1 MACGTGMTSPRDNP
15 RIGILGAGQLGLMLA
30 QAARDLDIACRF
42 YADDDDVPGAA
53 MGVVIKG
60 SPDDDARLASFASG
74 LDVVTYEWEN
84 IPIPA
89 VRQVE
94 KFAPVLPSA
103 RALEVSAD
111 RLAEKMFFAELGE
124 LTARFAPVDSRE
136 SLDDAIAAIGF
147 PAVLKTRRLGYDG
160 KGQAVLR
167 QPADLG
173 VAWAAIG
180 GRPLILEEWVSFDRE
195 LSVIGV
201 RGRDASIA
209 CYPLIEN
216 QHRAGMLRASTAP
229 APGLAGQTTAAAAR
243 CVTRALTALDYVGVL
258 AIEMFEVGGQLV
270 VNEMAPR
277 VHNSGHLT
285 IEGAVTSQFE
295 NHVRAI
301 LGLPL
306 GAADLRGFAC
316 MVNIIGD
323 VPPVSEVLAIPG
335 AHLHLYGKS
344 PRPGRKLGHVTVCA
358 DTAPQ
363 ALAGRHR
370 VEALVNQ
377 EADMSQSPLP

>member
-1 MACGTGMTSPRDNP
+1 MTLPDRSPRV
-15 RIGILGAGQLGLMLA
+15 GVLGAGQLGLMLA
-30 QAARDLDIACRF
+30 QAARDLDVACHF
-42 YADDDDVPGAA
+42 YAESGDEPGASMGPVTCGSLNDDDLLARFAG
-53 MGVVIKG
+53 GV
-60 SPDDDARLASFASG
+60 
-74 LDVVTYEWEN
+74 DVVTYEWEN

-89 VRQVE
+89 VQQVE
-94 KFAPVLPSA
+94 KFASVLPSV

-111 RLAEKMFFAELGE
+111 RLAEKTFFTELGE

-147 PAVLKTRRLGYDG
+147 PAILKTRRLGYDG
-160 KGQAVLR
+160 RGQAVLR
-167 QPADLG
+167 QPADLDI
-173 VAWAAIG
+173 AWKAIG
-180 GRPLILEEWVSFDRE
+180 GCPLILEEWVSFDRE

-201 RGRDASIA
+201 RGRDGNIA
-209 CYPLIEN
+209 CYPPIEN
-216 QHRAGMLRASTAP
+216 THHAGILRVSVAP
-229 APGLAGQTTAAAAR
+229 APGLTGEAVAAETTAAAAR

-258 AIEMFEVGGQLV
+258 AVELFDVGGRLL

-277 VHNSGHLT
+277 VHNSGHFT

-306 GAADLRGFAC
+306 GTTSLRGFSC
-316 MVNIIGD
+316 MLNIIGD
-323 VPPVSEVLAIPG
+323 LPPVSEVLAIPG

-358 DTAPQ
+358 DTLAQ
-363 ALAGRHR
+363 ARAGRRR
-370 VEALVNQ
+370 VEALVHQ
-377 EADMSQSPLP
+377 GADVSQGEGP

>member
-1 MACGTGMTSPRDNP
+1 VSGGSG

-30 QAARDLDIACRF
+30 QAARNLDIACRF
-42 YADDDDVPGAA
+42 YTESGAAPAAA
-53 MGVVIKG
+53 MGALISG
-60 SPDDDARLASFASG
+60 SLDDDAQLARFADG

-84 IPIPA
+84 IPVSAARRIG
-89 VRQVE
+89 E
-94 KFAPVLPSA
+94 FTPVLPSV
-103 RALEVSAD
+103 RALEASQD
-111 RLAEKMFFAELGE
+111 RLTEKRFFAELGE
-124 LTARFAPVDSRE
+124 PTVQFVSVDSRE
-136 SLDDAIAAIGF
+136 ALDDAIAATGF
-147 PAVLKTRRLGYDG
+147 PAILKTRRLGYDG

-167 QPADLG
+167 QPGDLDL
-173 VAWAAIG
+173 AWNAIG
-180 GRPLILEEWVSFDRE
+180 GCPLLLEEWVSFDRE

-201 RGRDASIA
+201 RGRDGSIA

-216 QHRAGMLRASTAP
+216 QHDAGILCFSTAP
-229 APGLAGQTTAAAAR
+229 APGLTAETMAAAAR
-243 CVTRALTALDYVGVL
+243 CVSRVLTALDYVGVL
-258 AIEMFEVGGQLV
+258 AIELFDVGGRLL

-306 GAADLRGFAC
+306 GDAGIRGFAC

-323 VPPVSEVLAIPG
+323 LPPVSEVLAIPG
-335 AHLHLYGKS
+335 AHLHLYGKP

-358 DTAPQ
+358 DT
-363 ALAGRHR
+363 LAGAREGRRR
-370 VEALVNQ
+370 VEAIVAQ
-377 EADMSQSPLP
+377 ELPGAVTYPTGAGSHHD

>member
-1 MACGTGMTSPRDNP
+1 MTSPDHSP

-30 QAARDLDIACRF
+30 QAARDLNVACRF
-42 YADDDDVPGAA
+42 YAESGDVPGAS
-53 MGVVIKG
+53 MGPVICG
-60 SPDDDARLASFASG
+60 SLDDNDRLARFARG

-84 IPIPA
+84 IPVSA
-89 VRQVE
+89 ARRMAEV
-94 KFAPVLPSA
+94 APVLPA
-103 RALEVSAD
+103 VRALEVSAD
-111 RLAEKMFFAELGE
+111 RLAEKRFFAELGE

-136 SLDDAIAAIGF
+136 SLDDAVAAIGF
-147 PAVLKTRRLGYDG
+147 PAVLKTRRFGYDG
-160 KGQAVLR
+160 RGQAVLR
-167 QPADLG
+167 QPGDLD
-173 VAWAAIG
+173 VAWNAIG
-180 GRPLILEEWVSFDRE
+180 GCPLLLEEWVSFDRE

-201 RGRDASIA
+201 RGRDGSIA
-209 CYPLIEN
+209 CYPPIEN
-216 QHRAGMLRASTAP
+216 SHHAGILRASVAP
-229 APGLAGQTTAAAAR
+229 APGLTGEAMAAQTMAAAAR

-258 AIEMFEVGGQLV
+258 AVELFDVGGRLL

-306 GAADLRGFAC
+306 GATGLRGFSC

-323 VPPVSEVLAIPG
+323 LPPVSDVLAIPG

-344 PRPGRKLGHVTVCA
+344 SRPGRKLGHVTVCA
-358 DTAPQ
+358 DTLADARDRRSRVQ
-363 ALAGRHR
+363 AVLPDWSRG
-370 VEALVNQ
+370 ALNG
-377 EADMSQSPLP
+377 